1 MKRIIIGVLTL
12 SVLALVAATG
22 FAQDVGLAVSA
33 NKTVVDGTAN
43 PTEYSFTKSFG
54 PLVLFAS
61 RTADSISFAVVGKT
75 SGWVAVGLGSP
86 KMNGSTIFM
95 GFVGSDGKV
104 QFKPQLG
111 SGHLHANAPGEV
123 DTTITAYAIKEA
135 GGVTTLEIALK
146 ADAYLAKGQPSLD
159 LIFAIGA
166 DKSFAG
172 MHTYRGALSLKP

>member
-1 MKRIIIGVLTL
+1 MKRTIIVVLAL
-12 SVLALVAATG
+12 AALALVAATG
-22 FAQDVGLAVSA
+22 FAQDASLAVSA

-43 PTEYSFTKSFG
+43 PAEYGFSKSLG

-61 RTADSISFAVVGKT
+61 RTADTLSLAVVGKT
-75 SGWVAVGLGSP
+75 GGWVAVGLGSP

-111 SGHLHANAPGEV
+111 SGHMHANAPGEV
-123 DTTITAYAIKEA
+123 DKTVVAYAIKET

-146 ADAYLAKGQPSLD
+146 TDAYLAKGQPSLD

-172 MHTYRGALSLKP
+172 MHTYRGALSLKL